1 MEYTTSELRAIG
13 ETAERIFCNILGYDL
28 AAFESVRVHADG
40 DIEYVF
46 TLRDDF
52 QRELP
57 AEHRVDHEFYRSIDM
72 EKILELS
79 PSTWRTRE
87 QRELAVMARQLGAL
101 NGKVGEIRSAQARQF
116 VDDLTRLSS
125 DIAGLIEASK

>member
-13 ETAERIFCNILGYDL
+13 ETAERTFRDILGYDT
-28 AAFESVRVHADG
+28 ADFESVRVHSDG
-40 DIEYVF
+40 DIQYVF

-116 VDDLTRLSS
+116 VDDLTRLSG